1 MHVGMTTGLLLL
13 DLLDLLRL
21 LDLLDLL
28 MLLGLLPSSMIMVVV
43 VRMVVRFTATG
54 SEAKVQG
61 NT

>member
-1 MHVGMTTGLLLL
+1 
-13 DLLDLLRL
+13 
-21 LDLLDLL
+21 